1 MVKIKG
7 LQHIGILV
15 PDVDAAAG
23 WYTGKSGFRKK
34 AEFMASG
41 SRVIFVYS
49 PESGVLCE
57 LIERPKGSGEAEKKK
72 KNGGRIDHIAYEVED
87 LETEFEEAKACGM
100 EIIEGIEQVPEFWEN
115 GFAYFLVYSPGG
127 EKVEY
132 CKVL

>member
-23 WYTGKSGFRKK
+23 WDTGKSGFRKK

-57 LIERPKGSGEAEKKK
+57 PIERPKGSGEAEEIEQ
-72 KNGGRIDHIAYEVED
+72 NGGRIDHIAYEVED

>member
-15 PDVDAAAG
+15 PDVDAAAR
-23 WYTGKSGFRKK
+23 WYTGKSSFRKK

-57 LIERPKGSGEAEKKK
+57 LIERPKGSSEAEEIEE
-72 KNGGRIDHIAYEVED
+72 NGGRIDHIAYEVED

>member
-1 MVKIKG
+1 MVQIKS

-15 PDVDAAAG
+15 PDVEAAAR
-23 WYTGKSGFRKK
+23 WYIEKSGFYKK

-57 LIERPKGSGEAEKKK
+57 LIERPQGSLEGEEIK

-87 LETEFEEAKACGM
+87 LDKEFEEAKACKM
-100 EIIEGIEQVPEFWEN
+100 DIIEGIEQVPEFWEN